1 MIDSSLKDIAAAL
14 RAKTVSAVE
23 LATDSLARIQARDG
37 QINAFVTV
45 DEGGAL
51 AAARAADARIKDGSA
66 GPLTGI
72 PLAHKDVFC
81 TEGVLTTCGSK
92 MLANFVSPYDAH
104 VVSLLKSAGAVM
116 VGKTNMDEFAMG

>member
-45 DEGGAL
+45 DEADAL
-51 AAARAADARIKDGSA
+51 AAARAEWLRIQRGIYSFDITLA
-66 GPLTGI
+66 YGPCPSGR
-72 PLAHKDVFC
+72 
-81 TEGVLTTCGSK
+81 
-92 MLANFVSPYDAH
+92 
-104 VVSLLKSAGAVM
+104 
-116 VGKTNMDEFAMG
+116 

>member
-45 DEGGAL
+45 DREKTL
-51 AAARAADARIKDGSA
+51 AMARAADEIGR
-66 GPLTGI
+66 
-72 PLAHKDVFC
+72 
-81 TEGVLTTCGSK
+81 
-92 MLANFVSPYDAH
+92 AH
-104 VVSLLKSAGAVM
+104 V
-116 VGKTNMDEFAMG
+116 